1 MVHGAPLKRS
11 GDSSA
16 ASGIASSFRNSVQAQ
31 RWEDRQVSL
40 LRNSPS
46 IFQQDFLL
54 YHIVRIRFRE
64 AHDLVLPTYIF
75 RTKPSV
81 STVAFRSLFRFLAGL
96 EDFARVNA
104 HYPRRRLF
112 PVLADDRL
120 KRHCLYCIIRAGKFI
135 LDSEWHALFEC
146 PCCVAPRSLFAYKYY
161 IPNDKIVNS
170 KMLNSKF

>member
-1 MVHGAPLKRS
+1 MYR
-11 GDSSA
+11 
-16 ASGIASSFRNSVQAQ
+16 
-31 RWEDRQVSL
+31 
-40 LRNSPS
+40 
-46 IFQQDFLL
+46 
-54 YHIVRIRFRE
+54 IVLFRFRQ
-64 AHDLVLPTYIF
+64 ARDLVLPTYIF

-112 PVLADDRL
+112 PVLADDRF

-146 PCCVAPRSLFAYKYY
+146 PCCDAPRSLFSYKYS
-161 IPNDKIVNS
+161 IPNDVAGDS
-170 KMLNSKF
+170 GLNFLVTLVISAGKDVHLTNELARLVVGVISCRRRAFKSLASEIPLRLGSN